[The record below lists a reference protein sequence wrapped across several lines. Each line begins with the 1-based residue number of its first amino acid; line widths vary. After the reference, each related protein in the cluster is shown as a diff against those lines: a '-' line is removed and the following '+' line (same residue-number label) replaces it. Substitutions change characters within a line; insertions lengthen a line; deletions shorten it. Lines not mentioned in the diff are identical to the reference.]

1 VLGTLPGCPVT
12 YKSPDQKRALE
23 AVVQGVSPL
32 IVVLPTRGGKTLPPM
47 AAAVLDS
54 SQQAD
59 QPRVTILVLPFRALI
74 EDMLVRLQ
82 RAGITAAEWQPGAHN
97 ELENRR
103 MLASVVLVSADH
115 VGSSSGQFLSY
126 AALLAQQ
133 QILRRVVV
141 DECHTAITADSW
153 RPKLTKLRDVRLLP
167 CQLVLLTAT
176 LPPSREEELRKALLV
191 PTATIVRAETTQRAG
206 TQYAVVQCQEQQELA
221 ETAVQLAHRLMEEA
235 RAARAAAPACTGAAA
250 SAVGKG
256 IVYCRSRRL
265 CERLAAL
272 LDCPAYHADVASR
285 TELLQAWRQH
295 GGLIV
300 STSALGVGV
309 DIPYVWFTLHVQQP
323 WSMVDFVQESGR
335 ARAQGKAVIFAVQQG
350 QRCGEGEGE
359 EEGEDDSLAIA
370 AFVRATSCRRAV
382 MSQYMDGVPV
392 CCRELQGRATA
403 GGEEV
408 ASCDNCE
415 RRTAE
420 EQQQQRQQQ
429 RRRRGSGQAAWQEA
443 TQLQA
448 VQEQLVCAKLTE
460 LAQSTCPYC

>member
-1 VLGTLPGCPVT
+1 VQGLSIRSTDVFRTLSHAWHAFLGFPPHKGRETVLGKRAFDDAAPAQEQEQQQQQLPKRVKTAQQVLAAPTSAYGSNSSTWSRDAAAIEEAVRKVLGILPGCPVT

-32 IVVLPTRGGKTLPPM
+32 IVVLPTGGGKTLLPM

-82 RAGITAAEWQPGAHN
+82 GAGITAAEWQPGAHN

-206 TQYAVVQCQEQQELA
+206 TQYAVVQCQGQQKLA

-235 RAARAAAPACTGAAA
+235 RAARVAAPACTGAAA

-256 IVYCRSRRL
+256 IVYCRSRQL

-272 LDCPAYHADVASR
+272 LDCPAYHAGVASR
-285 TELLQAWRQH
+285 TELLQA
-295 GGLIV
+295 
-300 STSALGVGV
+300 
-309 DIPYVWFTLHVQQP
+309 
-323 WSMVDFVQESGR
+323 
-335 ARAQGKAVIFAVQQG
+335 
-350 QRCGEGEGE
+350 
-359 EEGEDDSLAIA
+359 
-370 AFVRATSCRRAV
+370 
-382 MSQYMDGVPV
+382 
-392 CCRELQGRATA
+392 
-403 GGEEV
+403 
-408 ASCDNCE
+408 
-415 RRTAE
+415 
-420 EQQQQRQQQ
+420 
-429 RRRRGSGQAAWQEA
+429 
-443 TQLQA
+443 
-448 VQEQLVCAKLTE
+448 
-460 LAQSTCPYC
+460 